1 MPLIRDDGFITM
13 VGDWLGL
20 LGFGKKGSGSM
31 LMKVH
36 RIRAV

>member
-1 MPLIRDDGFITM
+1 M
-13 VGDWLGL
+13 VGCWLRP

-36 RIRAV
+36 RIHAV